1 MSDWTNEQT
10 VAIAR
15 RVIAEPSAGSDR
27 LLWAAM
33 TLSAAEF
40 VMGERLTD
48 AERNAMA
55 RVMSRGA
62 GHQPAGEKEG
72 EA

>member
-1 MSDWTNEQT
+1 MSDWANKQT

-15 RVIAEPSAGSDR
+15 RVIAEPGAGSDR

-40 VMGERLTD
+40 VMGERLTE
-48 AERNAMA
+48 AEQAAVARAM
-55 RVMSRGA
+55 RGKQETEIERA
-62 GHQPAGEKEG
+62 EMNQ
-72 EA
+72 